1 MGVGIL
7 QNSKG
12 KRTRKDEIN
21 ERGERKEKRT
31 KKKETTKTEC
41 LGGYT
46 GDKVL

>member
-1 MGVGIL
+1 M
-7 QNSKG
+7 KG
-12 KRTRKDEIN
+12 GK
-21 ERGERKEKRT
+21 ERKKGQ